1 MTLHRTLLGTRHV
14 HNSSRSVDD
23 VELSTATVSFAS
35 GGVDT
40 CAQRRAVPRALYA
53 GATTPSPQSTA
64 LITTTTSDLTPTV
77 NDKLGGQRKATT

>member
-1 MTLHRTLLGTRHV
+1 MTPAHTSLGTRHV
-14 HNSSRSVDD
+14 HNSVRPVDD
-23 VELSTATVSFAS
+23 AGLSTVTVSFAAA
-35 GGVDT
+35 GVDT
-40 CAQRRAVPRALYA
+40 CAHRRAVPRALYA